1 MSDDRGWRVG
11 HQGRDRMYYEERHG
25 GAWERIDIDGEMLM
39 GKAHHVIYFAS
50 PARWREYPPWA
61 RDRRPEIIQRITSEF
76 RPPEYEYHGLDV
88 ASTPA
93 NTPAA
98 PAAPPGPP
106 APSIRKA
113 SPVQGSRALLLVV
126 VLLFAM
132 AAATGWL
139 AIRGIQKNETTIPLP
154 RSSVRRTVERDQ
166 DRVMYWVSIGIYAT
180 LATGTFT
187 LGVLGARALR
197 RLGR

>member
-1 MSDDRGWRVG
+1 MSDGRGWRVG

-76 RPPEYEYHGLDV
+76 RPPEYEYHGLDDGV
-88 ASTPA
+88 TPA
-93 NTPAA
+93 NQPSPPA
-98 PAAPPGPP
+98 GPP
-106 APSIRKA
+106 PYIVRKA

-180 LATGTFT
+180 LSAGTFT